1 MKKTILIL
9 LFVGMFSAAY
19 PQAKESF
26 AVQSAKNLS
35 DLPIKDI
42 VKGRFG
48 ENLAIGIANQWRLNE
63 SLSGEIARREFD
75 YITPTNDF
83 KQSYVHPDFD
93 TWRWAFPDN
102 WIKYAAANNI
112 RLRMHGPISP
122 QCSRWAMDDSRT
134 PAELS
139 RMMEEYMTQLCIHY
153 GNCPEIGWMDVV
165 NETIVAEKQF
175 DSLNGML
182 HQGDWFGPRA
192 GDSVWQNPWTII
204 GFDENSALHVPLYID
219 KAFEIAD
226 KYAPKLKKIINQDG
240 RFEEKV
246 WEKMKQLVVYLRG
259 KGHTVDG
266 LGWQAHIETGWELVP
281 GNLER
286 LDNFITWC
294 HKNRLEFHIT
304 EMNVWIKDGD
314 VSKEKQQADT
324 YGAIF
329 STLLKH
335 TREGKVR
342 VNFWSVRDVDNY
354 EPEWMGCLWRNDG
367 SPRPAYDRIK
377 KELIDFRP

>member
-1 MKKTILIL
+1 
-9 LFVGMFSAAY
+9 
-19 PQAKESF
+19 
-26 AVQSAKNLS
+26 
-35 DLPIKDI
+35 
-42 VKGRFG
+42 
-48 ENLAIGIANQWRLNE
+48 
-63 SLSGEIARREFD
+63 
-75 YITPTNDF
+75 
-83 KQSYVHPDFD
+83 
-93 TWRWAFPDN
+93 
-102 WIKYAAANNI
+102 
-112 RLRMHGPISP
+112 
-122 QCSRWAMDDSRT
+122 
-134 PAELS
+134 
-139 RMMEEYMTQLCIHY
+139 
-153 GNCPEIGWMDVV
+153 
-165 NETIVAEKQF
+165 
-175 DSLNGML
+175 
-182 HQGDWFGPRA
+182 
-192 GDSVWQNPWTII
+192 
-204 GFDENSALHVPLYID
+204 
-219 KAFEIAD
+219 
-226 KYAPKLKKIINQDG
+226 
-240 RFEEKV
+240 
-246 WEKMKQLVVYLRG
+246 MKQLVVYLRG

-377 KELIDFRP
+377 KELIDFRPWYVTDAVTLEDGNLKISVYSTKESDGTYKHYAGMIATQGLFSQKHGYFESKIKFVTKSGEWGAFWLQSPTMGKTGLTDEEAGEEIDIVEHRVSDQKGSDVSNLLIQTIHWGGYGANHKSNSFQRNNTGINVGFHTYGFEWTENAYIMYLDGVETHRWEKNGSVPISQTGEYIILSCEARNASWAGNIPADGYKKGECYMLVDYVRVYSRNPYK